1 MRTPESSW
9 DKWDRVSR
17 FRKALAIAVWAIA
30 MVSLPYVAYL
40 YLDYGARMP
49 AEPQPATG
57 RVHAFDYKGRTLYT
71 TEGERRRFNAA
82 EYVFG
87 LSWFSGVLTF
97 LVLGRRSRPRAA

>member
-1 MRTPESSW
+1 
-9 DKWDRVSR
+9 
-17 FRKALAIAVWAIA
+17 
-30 MVSLPYVAYL
+30 MVSLLYLGYL

-57 RVHAFDYKGRTLYT
+57 RVYAFDFKGRTLYT
-71 TEGERRRFNAA
+71 TEGERRRFNAT

-97 LVLGRRSRPRAA
+97 LILGRGSRPRAA